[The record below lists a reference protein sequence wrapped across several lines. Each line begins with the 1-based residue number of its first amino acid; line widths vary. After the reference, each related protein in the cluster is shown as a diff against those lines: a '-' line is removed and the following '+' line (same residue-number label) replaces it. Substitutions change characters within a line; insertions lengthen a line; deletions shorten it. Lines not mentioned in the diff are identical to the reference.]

1 MRDWIVSAMDAPAH
15 DGVGEAAPNLVPVL
29 AAPHVALQPRRLVP
43 EAVLPVPAAGD
54 GLAGATVAVGD
65 GNGPVA
71 KAVKPTSVQLM
82 ADTFAVA
89 QRIDNI
95 NINVENTRMTYI
107 VKRRE

>member
-43 EAVLPVPAAGD
+43 ETVLPVPAAGD

-89 QRIDNI
+89 QR
-95 NINVENTRMTYI
+95 VCC
-107 VKRRE
+107 